1 MAIEHDDVEQQHVWD
16 VLYARL
22 QETLSHFGEEDY
34 TGDADYWIISDNWGS
49 CQHLVYIFN
58 LEMLSPSIVA
68 RMQDSLEDHPDWEV
82 VVDVSPKR
90 YGQLWPTMGLILR
103 AHEIVDTLQRQYFP
117 PEFRTFK
124 YEGSRASD
132 G

>member
-1 MAIEHDDVEQQHVWD
+1 MSTEDNFEQQRVWD

-22 QETLSHFGEEDY
+22 QSALRPFGMEDGF
-34 TGDADYWIISDNWGS
+34 GDADYWILDDNWGP

-58 LEMLSPSIVA
+58 LKMLSPPIVF
-68 RMQDSLEDHPDWEV
+68 RMQACLADYPDWEI

-90 YGQLWPTMGLILR
+90 YGQLWPTMGLIIR

-117 PEFRTFK
+117 KEYQSLK
-124 YEGSRASD
+124 YDSAQGA
-132 G
+132 